1 MVLSGR
7 GGSGSRAPTIR
18 PGHATASSPSAPI
31 VLAQGAARIALYPI
45 LIAVALVA
53 ELFVT
58 SGVSP
63 LVIIRSLIVAVAAGA
78 LLSGTGRVLLGD
90 KDRGGIFATLA
101 IFLFVVG
108 ADVRIAILL
117 GLAIALLFVE
127 RYVLPPARRFRW
139 RIIGRFFSSVSAI
152 LLLAIGIQAV
162 QSGTPGLVLRALTE
176 EAPLRA
182 GTTVGAPPAGTRPD
196 VYILLLDGHA
206 RPDVLRE
213 IFGYD
218 ETPLLAGLEGRGF
231 EIATQ
236 SRTNYALTVQVMAAM
251 FNMRPLHEIDSVRP
265 LLDKTS
271 SRPPG
276 AVIRTA
282 INDGPVL
289 ERFREEGYEL
299 VALASSYEEP
309 ALRSVDRWID
319 TGELNEF
326 EVNLF
331 RRTILRPIL
340 PIVAPDWVSSS
351 YRSRVENEFDAL
363 GDIAAER
370 GDRPKFV
377 FGHLPSPHAPWVYN
391 ADGSPRTVL
400 DVDAMWAETPA
411 STGLDKAALIKGYA
425 GQVEWVDGRLM
436 EAIDEI
442 VANSAR
448 PPVIIVF
455 GDHGSWIG
463 ADGGDIRLRFL
474 PLFAA
479 RMPGG
484 NDPFPDDIDLVNV
497 FPILFDD
504 LFGDDIP
511 LVEGTPSYMFGR
523 NEYDLTAIPDP
534 NGALPVGALP

>member
-1 MVLSGR
+1 M
-7 GGSGSRAPTIR
+7 
-18 PGHATASSPSAPI
+18 
-31 VLAQGAARIALYPI
+31 
-45 LIAVALVA
+45 
-53 ELFVT
+53 T

-63 LVIIRSLIVAVAAGA
+63 LVIVRSLIVAIAAGA
-78 LLSGTGRVLLGD
+78 LLSGAGRVLLGD

-108 ADVRIAILL
+108 ADIRIAVLL
-117 GLAIALLFVE
+117 GGAIALLFVE

-139 RIIGRFFSSVSAI
+139 RIIGRFFSSVTAI
-152 LLLAIGIQAV
+152 LLLAIGIQAF
-162 QSGTPGLVLRALTE
+162 QAGTPGLFVRALTE
-176 EAPLRA
+176 EAPFRA
-182 GTTVGAPPAGTRPD
+182 ASTVPPPADGTHPD
-196 VYILLLDGHA
+196 IYVLLLDGHA
-206 RPDVLRE
+206 RPDVLRD

-218 ETPLLAGLEGRGF
+218 EAELLTGLERRGF
-231 EIATQ
+231 EVATQ

-251 FNMRPLHEIDSVRP
+251 FNMRPLHEIAAVRP
-265 LLDKTS
+265 LLDNTE
-271 SRPPG
+271 SRPAG

-309 ALRSVDRWID
+309 GLRSVDRWID

-340 PIVAPDWVSSS
+340 PVIAPDWVSSS
-351 YRSRVENEFDAL
+351 YRNRVENEFKQL
-363 GDIAAER
+363 GAIAAER
-370 GDRPKFV
+370 RDRPKFV

-391 ADGSPRTVL
+391 ADGTPRTVL
-400 DVDAMWAETPA
+400 DIDAMWAETPA
-411 STGLDKAALIKGYA
+411 STGLDKPTLIAGYA

-442 VANSAR
+442 VANSAT
-448 PPVIIVF
+448 PPVIVVF

-479 RMPGG
+479 HMPDGS
-484 NDPFPDDIDLVNV
+484 DPFPDDIDLVNV
-497 FPILFDD
+497 FPILFNE
-504 LFGDDIP
+504 LFGDETP
-511 LVEGTPSYMFGR
+511 LVVNAGSYMFGR
-523 NEYDLTAIPDP
+523 SEYDLRPITDP
-534 NGALPVGALP
+534 NGALPVGAIR